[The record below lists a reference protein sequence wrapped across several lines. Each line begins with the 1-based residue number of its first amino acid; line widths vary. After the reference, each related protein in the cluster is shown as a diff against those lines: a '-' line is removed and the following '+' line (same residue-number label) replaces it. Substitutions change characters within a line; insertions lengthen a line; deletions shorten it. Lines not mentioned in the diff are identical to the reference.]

1 MAIDMSQY
9 RRQRGSS
16 ASQSGA
22 SADNGSPPVP
32 KSASEYANKASSS
45 SKGSMDYGRASL
57 AGLGAGGMIL
67 GSMMNASAE
76 KAKKMQM
83 QINLRL
89 AKEKRANVQQLGQI
103 DIADQMGLALSN
115 RLQGALQ
122 IGGSN
127 SEVYAQEG
135 RNMNFS
141 LRSQLHELLVQEV
154 QMQNEIYAM
163 EHKQKMEGL
172 NTIGK
177 LASAGVE
184 VGLAIATGGASLAV
198 TLPAGAATGTGIAG
212 MAGGGGG

>member
-1 MAIDMSQY
+1 MAIDMSKY

-32 KSASEYANKASSS
+32 KSASDSANKASSS
-45 SKGSMDYGRASL
+45 SKGDSNNATYAMAGAGAV
-57 AGLGAGGMIL
+57 AGLYGMAL
-67 GSMMNASAE
+67 NQGVA
-76 KAKKMQM
+76 KAKIKQL

-89 AKEKRANVQQLGQI
+89 QQEKRANVQQLGQI

-122 IGGSN
+122 MGGSN

-141 LRSQLHELLVQEV
+141 LRSQLHDMLVQEV
-154 QMQNEIYAM
+154 QTQNEIYSAQFAKKARM
-163 EHKQKMEGL
+163 FQD
-172 NTIGK
+172 
-177 LASAGVE
+177 LASIGEYAQKAAMAAAG
-184 VGLAIATGGASLAV
+184 S
-198 TLPAGAATGTGIAG
+198 
-212 MAGGGGG
+212 GGGG